1 MEEKNMNI
9 DEEVRI
15 DLKGTIS
22 GMVKEEKPE
31 MTQEEAIKNYKDE
44 NIKKKKK
51 NATEDDESAYNEE
64 LEHLER
70 IKKELLASLE
80 RVKKLEE
87 KLFGEKAKEKNN
99 IEKVKVKDVKH
110 KEIKQERIVSQEK
123 DNDDRIQDI

>member
-51 NATEDDESAYNEE
+51 NVTEDDESAYNEE

>member
-123 DNDDRIQDI
+123 DNDDIIQDI

>member
-1 MEEKNMNI
+1 MNI

-123 DNDDRIQDI
+123 DNDDIIQDI